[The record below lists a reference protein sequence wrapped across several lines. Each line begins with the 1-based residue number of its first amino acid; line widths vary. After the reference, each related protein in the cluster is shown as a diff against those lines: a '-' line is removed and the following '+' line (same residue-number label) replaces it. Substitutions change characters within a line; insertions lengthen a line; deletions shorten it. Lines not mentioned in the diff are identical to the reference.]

1 MACFW
6 PLYEEYKRLLQGK
19 NYILDLKRMDS
30 RTVIEIICNEKDM
43 YVEIELFTRNEFYKK
58 FDVVNYGFDEFFVT
72 EIISVKQNYDSTYHF
87 ASNRLLKKCTRLIQI
102 EFWTILIIKSVMKKL
117 SN

>member
-6 PLYEEYKRLLQGK
+6 PLHEEYKRLLQGK
-19 NYILDLKRMDS
+19 NYILNLKRTDS
-30 RTVIEIICNEKDM
+30 RTVIKVICNGKDM
-43 YVEIELFTRNEFYKK
+43 YVEKELFTVNELYKK

-87 ASNRLLKKCTRLIQI
+87 VSNRLLKTAQD
-102 EFWTILIIKSVMKKL
+102 
-117 SN
+117 